1 MENLCI
7 SDVTFTEL
15 REKMCEELSAEDTEA
30 YNDLINYGESV
41 GLSVI
46 QTLEYLL
53 GVVDADKSDAIS
65 A

>member
-7 SDVTFTEL
+7 TDVTFTEL
-15 REKMCEELSAEDTEA
+15 REKMCEELSAEDKEV
-30 YNDLINYGESV
+30 YDDLISYGESV